1 MTTLFDTHRDLLDGA
16 LAALATRG
24 HWSAFPEN
32 PSPKVYGE
40 DGQAKGQAAVQALMG
55 RNFPLEQ
62 PGERGRSAAERSPYG
77 VTLDV
82 RYPDCAPEALV
93 DAALAAE
100 PSWQAVGPQGRVG
113 VLLEALVRLNRRSHE
128 IAHAVMLTT
137 GQGPMMAFQAG
148 GPQAQDRALEAIAYA
163 WKAMADVPAESLWEK
178 PQGKGPVLRMR
189 KHFEIVGRG
198 IGLVIGCATFPTWNT
213 YPGLFASLATGN
225 PVIVKPHPNA
235 VLPAA
240 LTVAVLR
247 EVLMEQGLPADIV
260 ALALCPDAADTQALA
275 TNPAVAS
282 IDFTGSTQFG
292 HWLMDHAR
300 QAKVYAEMAGV
311 NTVIVESTDD
321 YAGLIKNLAFTLSL
335 YSGQMCTT
343 TQNLLVPK
351 GGIATDQGHKSF
363 EQVGEDLAAGVDT
376 LLADPRVASAVLG
389 VVCAPETLQRLEV
402 APGKGRTVLASR
414 SLPHPQF
421 DSAPLHTP
429 AIVALSRESRAVYGE
444 ECFGPVSF
452 LIAADSGADALA
464 LAESTLRTQG
474 ALTLGVYSTD
484 PCFVDQAIALG
495 RRTRVALSINLT
507 QGVYVN
513 QSAAFSDYHAT
524 GGNPAA
530 NASYTSLAFV
540 ADRFVA
546 VQRREHAPEPEIG
559 TSETSV
565 AAQAAPAA

>member
-1 MTTLFDTHRDLLDGA
+1 MSLFDTHRGLLDGA
-16 LAALATRG
+16 LIALATRS

-55 RNFPLEQ
+55 QNFPLDQ
-62 PGERGRSAAERSPYG
+62 PGERARTATERSPYG
-77 VTLDV
+77 ITLDV
-82 RYPDCAPEALV
+82 RYPDCAPAALV
-93 DAALAAE
+93 DGAVAAE
-100 PSWQAVGPQGRVG
+100 PAWQALGPQGRVG
-113 VLLEALVRLNRRSHE
+113 ILLEALVRLNHRSHE

-163 WKAMADVPAESLWEK
+163 WKAMADVPNESLWEK

-198 IGLVIGCATFPTWNT
+198 VGLVIGCATFPTWNT
-213 YPGLFASLATGN
+213 YPGLFAALATGN

-240 LTVAVLR
+240 LTVSILR
-247 EVLMEQGLPADIV
+247 EVLVEQGLPADLV
-260 ALALCPDAADTQALA
+260 SLALCPEPSETQALA
-275 TNPAVAS
+275 THSEVAS

-300 QAKVYAEMAGV
+300 QARVYAEMAGV

-321 YAGLIKNLAFTLSL
+321 YAGLVKNLAFTLSL

-343 TQNLLVPK
+343 TQNLLVPM

-363 EQVGEDLAAGVDT
+363 DQFGQDLAAGVDA

-389 VVCAPETLQRLEV
+389 VVCAPETLQRL
-402 APGKGRTVLASR
+402 AGAQTHGRTVLASR

-421 DSAPLHTP
+421 ENAQLHTP
-429 AIVALSRESRAVYGE
+429 AIVALSADDHAVYSK
-444 ECFGPVSF
+444 ECFGPVSY
-452 LIAADSGADALA
+452 LIAAPSGADALA
-464 LAESTLRTQG
+464 LAEATLREQG
-474 ALTLGVYSTD
+474 ALTLGVYSSD
-484 PCFVDQAIALG
+484 EAFIDQAIALG

-524 GGNPAA
+524 GGNAAA

-540 ADRFVA
+540 ADRFVV
-546 VQRREHAPEPEIG
+546 VQRRQHE
-559 TSETSV
+559 
-565 AAQAAPAA
+565 AAPDAAATPATPSA